1 MEYSNIAKSARGQ
14 AGHDLWDELTQS
26 SPSREPREMVDS
38 VVDFIVQGCMS
49 FADLA
54 GYIDLNSIEFYTLSD
69 IGLAHVSESDKAK
82 LGNPTPTEFLR
93 AIVRADLTSYVLEYT
108 LPRQLQQRANGF
120 VYNEKSHSWW
130 DKEFAKAQGIA

>member
-14 AGHDLWDELTQS
+14 AGHDLWDELTQTPES
-26 SPSREPREMVDS
+26 VDPRTIADN
-38 VVDFIVQGCMS
+38 VVDFIVTGMMS

-54 GYIDLNSIEFYTLSD
+54 GYIDHNGIEFYTLSD
-69 IGLAHVSESDKAK
+69 IGLLYASTSDKTH

-93 AIVRADLTSYVLEYT
+93 AIVRADLTSYVVAYT
-108 LPRQLQQRANGF
+108 LPRQLQQRAEGF

-130 DKEFAKAQGIA
+130 DKAFAKAQGIA